1 MFDSVEVE
9 LSVGYEFAFLLEHFQ
24 KKKWAL
30 GTRLPNQI
38 ASICY

>member
-24 KKKWAL
+24 KKKKGPGDEVAKSNSL
-30 GTRLPNQI
+30 G
-38 ASICY
+38 Y